1 MEKRL
6 CMGSLRETSRNC
18 LGVSQNSHHMGAVH
32 SCHSKGSKILEMK
45 LERESALEEAGRPT
59 KRTEAMTT
67 QVRKDMAEG
76 KEGY

>member
-1 MEKRL
+1 
-6 CMGSLRETSRNC
+6 MGSLRETSRNC
-18 LGVSQNSHHMGAVH
+18 LGVSQTPTTWGLYTPVTVKAP
-32 SCHSKGSKILEMK
+32 KILEMK